1 MKFTSIGRENSMES
15 IYTVLLEKLKARK
28 FAEIHEPDYLHLVNS
43 LSIEYL
49 AHNVGGDPVSPE
61 YVELRQWV
69 YERVAKDMVYQRTGY
84 LNDHFCIGAIFGILR
99 MFDAANSDNTFT
111 LCLIDETGV
120 KNGVD

>member
-1 MKFTSIGRENSMES
+1 MDI
-15 IYTVLLEKLKARK
+15 IYKRVLDKLKSRK

-43 LSIEYL
+43 LSMEYL
-49 AHNVGGDPVSPE
+49 AHNVGGEPVSPE

-69 YERVAKDMVYQRTGY
+69 YDRVAKDMTYQRTGY

-111 LCLIDETGV
+111 YCGLDEEVRKKYGMV
-120 KNGVD
+120 